1 MTWKPDV
8 TVAAVVERDGR
19 YLMVEERASGRL
31 VFNQPAGHLET
42 GETLVEAVVRETL
55 EESAWH
61 FEPQFVLGVYVWS
74 PPGGKRSFLRVAF
87 GGTVTRRE
95 ADRPLD
101 RGIVRA
107 DWYTREQLLARAA
120 RLRSPLVMRC
130 IDDHLAGCHHPLD
143 MLNHVVEPQLDSVS
157 RFG

>member
-8 TVAAVVERDGR
+8 TVAAVIQNDDR

-31 VFNQPAGHLET
+31 VFNQPAGHLEP
-42 GETLVEAVVRETL
+42 GETLLEAVVRETL
-55 EESAWH
+55 EETAWH
-61 FEPQFVLGVYVWS
+61 FEPQFLLGLYVWT

-87 GGTVTRRE
+87 GGAATKRE
-95 ADRPLD
+95 PDRPLD

-107 DWYTREQLLARAA
+107 DWYTREQLLARSA

-130 IDDHLAGCHHPLD
+130 IDDYVAGCRHSLD
-143 MLNHVVEPQLDSVS
+143 ALNHVDDSLPGSLS
-157 RFG
+157 RIG